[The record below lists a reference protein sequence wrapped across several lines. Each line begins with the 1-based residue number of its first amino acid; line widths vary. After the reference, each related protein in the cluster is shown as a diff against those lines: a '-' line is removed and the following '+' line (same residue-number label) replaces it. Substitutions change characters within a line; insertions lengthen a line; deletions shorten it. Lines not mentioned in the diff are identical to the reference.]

1 MFGFKETQK
10 KLNDAA
16 DAVKRNA
23 DVATEKIAATAADVK
38 KKSKLAVVFAGI
50 QAFAWVVM
58 AGCCVYSVAKTAT
71 EEIAEQSA
79 LVLMDTRR
87 CDPTDPALNGG

>member
-23 DVATEKIAATAADVK
+23 DTASEQIRNTAEDMK

-58 AGCCVYSVAKTAT
+58 AGCCVYTAAKTVT
-71 EEIAEQSA
+71 EEIAE
-79 LVLMDTRR
+79 
-87 CDPTDPALNGG
+87 